1 MFEPPETGASSRS
14 ISMWSQYGVERPE
27 DTIEGSLEER
37 LEEVIFLPRTSLWLE
52 RTRSFWLSI
61 PMLDS
66 ESIAGKGLLERGA
79 VVELLKFDRKKDNL
93 FADFLIGATIQD
105 GGKRK
110 RSGRLCAS
118 SSSIKRKIKIK

>member
-14 ISMWSQYGVERPE
+14 ISMWSQYGVECSE
-27 DTIEGSLEER
+27 NTIEGSLEER
-37 LEEVIFLPRTSLWLE
+37 LEEVIFLPHTSLWLE

-66 ESIAGKGLLERGA
+66 GGIAGKGLLERRS
-79 VVELLKFDRKKDNL
+79 VVELLKFDREKDNL
-93 FADFLIGATIQD
+93 FADFPIGATIQD

-110 RSGRLCAS
+110 RSVWRS
-118 SSSIKRKIKIK
+118 ENKYKM